1 MNKDDIVTAV
11 TLNDIIQQR
20 LAGIE
25 NKIDIVGVS
34 IDDSQ
39 LKQGV
44 HIILDGQREIEMMLK
59 LTKGTS

>member
-34 IDDSQ
+34 DDDSQ
-39 LKQGV
+39 LKQGI
-44 HIILDGQREIEMMLK
+44 HSILDKQREIAMILK
-59 LTKGTS
+59 STKGTS